1 MIKAVV
7 FDMDGLLIDSERVTF
22 KMFQKKLAERG
33 QEMSEQYYCTLLGIC
48 LAETKVML
56 KEKYGDNMFDVT
68 DVHNEMVEYYE
79 KNGVPVKKGAR
90 ELLQMLR
97 KDGIKCA
104 VASSSDKEWV
114 QQMMNYTGL
123 GEYFQY
129 FVCGNEVKHAKPAPE
144 IFLTACE
151 KLGVDPSDA
160 IVLEDAKSGIEAANN
175 AGIPVICVPD
185 MLKPD
190 EAHAKMTYKIMDS
203 LLDVKNFFE
212 ENNYEL

>member
-22 KMFQKKLAERG
+22 SMFQKMAN
-33 QEMSEQYYCTLLGIC
+33 EMGKEITEEFYCTLLGIC
-48 LAETKVML
+48 LAESKQIL
-56 KEKYGDNMFDVT
+56 KEKYGGDIFDIT
-68 DVHNEMVEYYE
+68 DVHNNMVAFYE
-79 KNGVPVKKGAR
+79 ENGVPVKVGAR
-90 ELLQMLR
+90 ELLEMLK

-114 QQMMNYTGL
+114 QKMMEYTGL
-123 GEYFQY
+123 GKYFQY
-129 FVCGNEVKHAKPAPE
+129 FVCGNEVKKAKPAPE

-151 KLGVDPSDA
+151 KLGVDPADA
-160 IVLEDAKSGIEAANN
+160 LVLEDAKSGIEAANN

-185 MLKPD
+185 MIYPD
-190 EAHAKMTYKIMDS
+190 EAYAKMTYKIMDS
-203 LLDVKNFFE
+203 LLQVKSFLE

>member
-22 KMFQKKLAERG
+22 QMFQEMLGEMG
-33 QEMSEQYYCTLLGIC
+33 CEMSEEYYCTLLGIC

-56 KEKYGDNMFDVT
+56 REKYGEKMFDVAA
-68 DVHNEMVEYYE
+68 VHDRMVEHYE
-79 KNGVPVKKGAR
+79 KNGVPVKKGAK
-90 ELLQMLR
+90 ELLEMLK

-104 VASSSDKEWV
+104 VASSSDNDWV
-114 QQMMNYTGL
+114 QKMMSYTGL
-123 GEYFQY
+123 GKFFDY
-129 FVCGNEVKHAKPAPE
+129 FVCGNEVKKAKPAPE

-151 KLGVDPSDA
+151 KLGVDPKDA

-175 AGIPVICVPD
+175 AKIPVICVPD
-185 MLKPD
+185 MLIPD

>member
-22 KMFQKKLAERG
+22 KMFQKMLGERG
-33 QEMSEQYYCTLLGIC
+33 CEMSEEYYCTLLGIC

-56 KEKYGDNMFDVT
+56 KEKYGDKMFDVT
-68 DVHNEMVEYYE
+68 AVHNEMIEYYE

-90 ELLQMLR
+90 ELLEMLK

-114 QQMMNYTGL
+114 QQMMDYTGL
-123 GEYFQY
+123 GGYFQY

-144 IFLTACE
+144 IFLAACE

-175 AGIPVICVPD
+175 AKIPVICVPD
-185 MLKPD
+185 MIQPD

-203 LLDVKNFFE
+203 LLDVKKFFK